1 MMANRIFVLNNN
13 NQLIGL
19 EEQQYDTEDL
29 LQSLLAN
36 YPALLGS
43 DEIGN
48 EPRRWLLVSR
58 ETPVPDMEDASGR
71 WSLDHLFIDQDCI
84 PTLVE
89 VKRSTDTRIRREV
102 VGQML
107 DYAANAVVHWKID
120 IIRAKFEAQCQQ
132 NNIDPAQMIVEQ
144 LGLVDTEAF
153 WENVRTNLLAGKIRL
168 IFVADEIP
176 YELKRIIE
184 FLNKQMNPAEVLGIA
199 IKQFVGQG
207 MKTLVP
213 TVIGQTVEAAQAKSV
228 SRSTYQ
234 WDEESFFEVLEQK
247 HGQKI
252 AHLGYAILDWAK
264 SHNMRLWWGYGK
276 KIGSFIPVFDY
287 GGENYT
293 FIALWTSGSVEL
305 QFQYMRQPYY
315 TPDKKR
321 QLLTHLNQIQGVNIP
336 EDGLTR
342 RPTFPL
348 KVLIDEKN
356 MTHFLDTLDWFL
368 EEIKAY
374 HD

>member
-1 MMANRIFVLNNN
+1 MANRIFVLNNN
-13 NQLIGL
+13 NELIGL

-48 EPRRWLLVSR
+48 ESRRWLLVSR

-132 NNIDPAQMIVEQ
+132 KNIDPAQMIVEQ
-144 LGLVDTEAF
+144 LGLEDTETF

-213 TVIGQTVEAAQAKSV
+213 SVIGLTAEAAQAKSGNQE
-228 SRSTYQ
+228 RQ
-234 WDEESFFEVLEQK
+234 RWDEKSFFAELAQHDPDGVPVAQAL
-247 HGQKI
+247 
-252 AHLGYAILDWAK
+252 LDWGK
-264 SHNMRLWWGYGK
+264 RYMPEFYWGRSMR
-276 KIGSFIPVFDY
+276 GSFTPGKFHHGIWHQV
-287 GGENYT
+287 
-293 FIALWTSGSVEL
+293 ISVWTHGVVEL
-305 QFQYMRQPYY
+305 QFQYMQKKPPFDDNVLRQELAERFAVIEGI
-315 TPDKKR
+315 TLR
-321 QLLTHLNQIQGVNIP
+321 
-336 EDGLTR
+336 EDTIFR
-342 RPTFPL
+342 RPNYKLSMLRHPQKFEEFIN
-348 KVLIDEKN
+348 VL
-356 MTHFLDTLDWFL
+356 HWFL
-368 EEIKAY
+368 EQVETFEG
-374 HD
+374 